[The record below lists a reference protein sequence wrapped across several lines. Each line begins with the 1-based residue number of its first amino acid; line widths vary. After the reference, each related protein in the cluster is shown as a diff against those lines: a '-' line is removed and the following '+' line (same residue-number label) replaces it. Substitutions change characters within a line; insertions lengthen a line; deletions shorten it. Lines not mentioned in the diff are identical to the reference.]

1 MARKAKSNA
10 IEMPDGSTRFL
21 LERRVE
27 LPHSSLIGKLS
38 ALIGNLQAIVESHP
52 GVDFDVEDGTPYEQ
66 AEIYL
71 TAVTPETDEEYAN
84 RLAEEERRRKA
95 IEDENNRAR
104 DKAIQRRARRDR
116 PLTEKQERALL
127 QALKDKYPD
136 A

>member
-104 DKAIQRRARRDR
+104 DKAIRRRARRDR